1 MIALGQKRQK
11 KNSGPSLVVID
22 SSWWCRLLLI
32 EWVHRGSRSILLV
45 TFFETTS
52 MITSIFA
59 NEAAGAS
66 LYGFYSR
73 LIVEDVPR
81 NGSGQPSPDLTALNL
96 AILKVFKS
104 LHLIDRVPI

>member
-1 MIALGQKRQK
+1 
-11 KNSGPSLVVID
+11 
-22 SSWWCRLLLI
+22 
-32 EWVHRGSRSILLV
+32 
-45 TFFETTS
+45 

-104 LHLIDRVPI
+104 LQLIDRGSPYDFEIANGLWNQTNN

>member
-1 MIALGQKRQK
+1 MISHIGTPHPLQT
-11 KNSGPSLVVID
+11 I
-22 SSWWCRLLLI
+22 C
-32 EWVHRGSRSILLV
+32 
-45 TFFETTS
+45 FC
-52 MITSIFA
+52 
-59 NEAAGAS
+59 AS

-104 LHLIDRVPI
+104 FQLIDNLTLKKQVGWGTRLTIDDTMKRGSLVVH

>member
-1 MIALGQKRQK
+1 M
-11 KNSGPSLVVID
+11 
-22 SSWWCRLLLI
+22 LL
-32 EWVHRGSRSILLV
+32 EPCM
-45 TFFETTS
+45 FN
-52 MITSIFA
+52 SIFA
-59 NEAAGAS
+59 NNTAGAS

-104 LHLIDRVPI
+104 FQLIDRVSN

>member
-1 MIALGQKRQK
+1 MTYSVSK
-11 KNSGPSLVVID
+11 K
-22 SSWWCRLLLI
+22 
-32 EWVHRGSRSILLV
+32 V
-45 TFFETTS
+45 TNGFQLEPCMF
-52 MITSIFA
+52 TSIFA

-66 LYGFYSR
+66 LYGFCSR

-104 LHLIDRVPI
+104 LQLIDRVPN